1 MLRIYRTE
9 EDGRLTK
16 LKKNKILPM
25 TWCSLVNPNE
35 EELLQVSTVLH
46 VDYDLLSNSL
56 DADERSRIEQ
66 EKNSLAIIINLPLL
80 DDEGNFD
87 TLPCGLVITPKNF
100 ITICAR
106 DNRVMNSFNRST
118 AKTFDTRDRARFML
132 NILYKCTQF
141 YLKYLNIINK
151 RTDELEYALR
161 KTTSNKELFQ
171 LMEIQKSMVYFT
183 TALKD
188 NHLVLLKLLRL
199 MRTPAVAKLAG
210 FGNDDADLLD
220 DVIIENKQ
228 AIEMVDMHRSILE
241 GMMDG
246 FASIINNNVNLV
258 MKFLAAITII
268 LSIPTML
275 ASFWGMNVPVAFA
288 GDPNGF
294 WLVMGISA
302 IATVMTGFSSS
313 RHCLYR
319 WHLPVR
325 QLSNTLHR
333 LSHLLSAPCPPLPS
347 YTSLPRLPRTPVPAV
362 PPALCG
368 SFSALCGSVST
379 LCGDNTAPVRPTR
392 GTTGSLSHR

>member
-1 MLRIYRTE
+1 MLRIYKTE
-9 EDGRLTK
+9 ENGKLAK
-16 LKKNKILPM
+16 LKKNKIVPM

-35 EELLQVSTVLH
+35 EELMQVSTGLKI
-46 VDYDLLSNSL
+46 DYDLLSNCL

-66 EKNSLAIIINLPLL
+66 EQNSLAIIINLPLL

-87 TLPCGLVITPKNF
+87 TLPCGLVLTDKNF

-106 DNRVMNSFNRST
+106 DNRVLNSFNRST
-118 AKTFDTRDRARFML
+118 AHTFDTRNRSRFLL
-132 NILYKCTQF
+132 NILYRCTQF
-141 YLKYLNIINK
+141 YLRYLNIINR
-151 RTDELEYALR
+151 RTEKIEYALR
-161 KTTSNKELFQ
+161 KTTSNQELFQ
-171 LMEIQKSMVYFT
+171 LMEIQKSLVYFT

-199 MRTPAVAKLAG
+199 LKSPTVGRLVHFTA
-210 FGNDDADLLD
+210 DDEDLLD

-288 GDPNGF
+288 TDPNGF
-294 WLVMGISA
+294 WWVMG
-302 IATVMTGFSSS
+302 
-313 RHCLYR
+313 
-319 WHLPVR
+319 
-325 QLSNTLHR
+325 
-333 LSHLLSAPCPPLPS
+333 LSALA
-347 YTSLPRLPRTPVPAV
+347 TI
-362 PPALCG
+362 
-368 SFSALCGSVST
+368 
-379 LCGDNTAPVRPTR
+379 
-392 GTTGSLSHR
+392 GTIIYFRRKGMF

>member
-1 MLRIYRTE
+1 MLRIYKS
-9 EDGRLTK
+9 EDGGKLAK
-16 LKKNKILPM
+16 LKKNKIIPM

-35 EELLQVSTVLH
+35 EELLQVSTFLK
-46 VDYDLLSNSL
+46 VDYDLLNNSL

-66 EKNSLAIIINLPLL
+66 ETNSLAIIINLPLL

-87 TLPCGLVITPKNF
+87 TLPCGIVLTAKNI

-106 DNRVMNSFNRST
+106 DNRVINSFNRST
-118 AKTFDTRDRARFML
+118 AQTFDTRNRAAFLL

-151 RTDELEYALR
+151 RTEDIEYALR

-171 LMEIQKSMVYFT
+171 LIEIQKSLVYFT

-199 MRTPAVAKLAG
+199 LRAPSVKKLVD
-210 FGNDDADLLD
+210 FSEDDEELLD

-246 FASIINNNVNLV
+246 FASIINNNVNQV

-288 GDPNGF
+288 DNPNGF
-294 WLVMGISA
+294 LWVIGISA
-302 IATVMTGFSSS
+302 VGTIATIIYF
-313 RHCLYR
+313 RR
-319 WHLPVR
+319 
-325 QLSNTLHR
+325 
-333 LSHLLSAPCPPLPS
+333 
-347 YTSLPRLPRTPVPAV
+347 
-362 PPALCG
+362 
-368 SFSALCGSVST
+368 
-379 LCGDNTAPVRPTR
+379 R
-392 GTTGSLSHR
+392 GMF

>member
-9 EDGRLTK
+9 ETGQLTK

-35 EELLQVSTVLH
+35 DELLQVSTFLH
-46 VDYDLLSNSL
+46 IDYDILSNSL

-87 TLPCGLVITPKNF
+87 TLPCGLVLTPKNF

-106 DNRVMNSFNRST
+106 ENRVLSSFNRST

-141 YLKYLNIINK
+141 YLKYLTIINK
-151 RTDELEYALR
+151 RTEDLEYALR

-171 LMEIQKSMVYFT
+171 LMEIQKSLVYFT

-199 MRTPAVAKLAG
+199 MRSPSVAKLAN
-210 FGNDDADLLD
+210 FSADDADFLD

-246 FASIINNNVNLV
+246 FASIINNNMNTVMRTLTSVSIILMFPTLIASLFGMNLV
-258 MKFLAAITII
+258 N
-268 LSIPTML
+268 
-275 ASFWGMNVPVAFA
+275 GMEHSRY
-288 GDPNGF
+288 GF
-294 WLVMGISA
+294 VIALVISA
-302 IATVMTGFSSS
+302 CISGVFWWIF
-313 RHCLYR
+313 RHK
-319 WHLPVR
+319 
-325 QLSNTLHR
+325 R
-333 LSHLLSAPCPPLPS
+333 LI
-347 YTSLPRLPRTPVPAV
+347 
-362 PPALCG
+362 
-368 SFSALCGSVST
+368 
-379 LCGDNTAPVRPTR
+379 
-392 GTTGSLSHR
+392 

>member
-1 MLRIYRTE
+1 
-9 EDGRLTK
+9 
-16 LKKNKILPM
+16 
-25 TWCSLVNPNE
+25 
-35 EELLQVSTVLH
+35 
-46 VDYDLLSNSL
+46 
-56 DADERSRIEQ
+56 
-66 EKNSLAIIINLPLL
+66 
-80 DDEGNFD
+80 
-87 TLPCGLVITPKNF
+87 
-100 ITICAR
+100 
-106 DNRVMNSFNRST
+106 MNSFNRST

-302 IATVMTGFSSS
+302 IATVMTII
-313 RHCLYR
+313 Y
-319 WHLPVR
+319 VR
-325 QLSNTLHR
+325 R
-333 LSHLLSAPCPPLPS
+333 K
-347 YTSLPRLPRTPVPAV
+347 
-362 PPALCG
+362 G
-368 SFSALCGSVST
+368 MF
-379 LCGDNTAPVRPTR
+379 
-392 GTTGSLSHR
+392 

>member
-1 MLRIYRTE
+1 MLRIYKTE
-9 EDGRLTK
+9 ENGKLVK
-16 LKKNKILPM
+16 LKKNKIIPM
-25 TWCSLVNPNE
+25 TWCSLINPNE
-35 EELLQVSTVLH
+35 DELMQISSVLK
-46 VDYDLLSNSL
+46 VDYDLLNNSL

-66 EKNSLAIIINLPLL
+66 EPNSLATIINLPLL

-87 TLPCGLVITPKNF
+87 TLPCGLVLTAKNF

-106 DNRVMNSFNRST
+106 DNRVLNSFNKST
-118 AKTFDTRDRARFML
+118 AHTFDTRERAKFLL

-141 YLKYLNIINK
+141 YLKYLNIINR
-151 RTDELEYALR
+151 RTEDIEYALR

-171 LMEIQKSMVYFT
+171 LMEIQKSLVYFT

-199 MRTPAVAKLAG
+199 IRTPAVAKLVH
-210 FGNDDADLLD
+210 FSEDDTELLD

-246 FASIINNNVNLV
+246 FASIINNNVNQI

-288 GDPNGF
+288 DNPNGF
-294 WLVMGISA
+294 LWVIGISA
-302 IATVMTGFSSS
+302 IGTLATI
-313 RHCLYR
+313 LYFKKR
-319 WHLPVR
+319 R
-325 QLSNTLHR
+325 M
-333 LSHLLSAPCPPLPS
+333 
-347 YTSLPRLPRTPVPAV
+347 
-362 PPALCG
+362 
-368 SFSALCGSVST
+368 F
-379 LCGDNTAPVRPTR
+379 
-392 GTTGSLSHR
+392 

>member
-9 EDGRLTK
+9 ETGKLAK

-35 EELLQVSTVLH
+35 DELLQVSTFLH
-46 VDYDLLSNSL
+46 IDYDILSNSL

-80 DDEGNFD
+80 DEEGNFD
-87 TLPCGLVITPKNF
+87 TLPCGLVLTPKNF

-106 DNRVMNSFNRST
+106 ENRVINSFNRST

-141 YLKYLNIINK
+141 YLKYLTIINK
-151 RTDELEYALR
+151 RTEDLEYALR

-171 LMEIQKSMVYFT
+171 LMEIQKSLVYFT

-199 MRTPAVAKLAG
+199 MRSPSVAKLAN
-210 FGNDDADLLD
+210 FSTDDADFLD

-288 GDPNGF
+288 DNPNGF
-294 WLVMGISA
+294 WVVMG
-302 IATVMTGFSSS
+302 
-313 RHCLYR
+313 
-319 WHLPVR
+319 
-325 QLSNTLHR
+325 
-333 LSHLLSAPCPPLPS
+333 LSA
-347 YTSLPRLPRTPVPAV
+347 TATI
-362 PPALCG
+362 
-368 SFSALCGSVST
+368 ST
-379 LCGDNTAPVRPTR
+379 IIYFKRKGMF
-392 GTTGSLSHR
+392 

>member
-1 MLRIYRTE
+1 MLRIYKS
-9 EDGRLTK
+9 EDGGKLAK
-16 LKKNKILPM
+16 LKKNKIIPM

-35 EELLQVSTVLH
+35 EELLQVSTILK
-46 VDYDLLSNSL
+46 VDYDLLNNSL

-87 TLPCGLVITPKNF
+87 TLPCGVVLTAKNI

-106 DNRVMNSFNRST
+106 DNRVINSFNRST
-118 AKTFDTRDRARFML
+118 AQTFDTRNRTAFLL

-151 RTDELEYALR
+151 RTEDIEYALR

-171 LMEIQKSMVYFT
+171 LIEIQKSLVYFT

-199 MRTPAVAKLAG
+199 LRTPAVSKLVNFSA
-210 FGNDDADLLD
+210 DDEELLD

-246 FASIINNNVNLV
+246 FASIINNNVNQV

-288 GDPNGF
+288 DNPNGF
-294 WLVMGISA
+294 LWVIGISA
-302 IATVMTGFSSS
+302 VGTLATIIYF
-313 RHCLYR
+313 RR
-319 WHLPVR
+319 
-325 QLSNTLHR
+325 
-333 LSHLLSAPCPPLPS
+333 
-347 YTSLPRLPRTPVPAV
+347 
-362 PPALCG
+362 
-368 SFSALCGSVST
+368 
-379 LCGDNTAPVRPTR
+379 R
-392 GTTGSLSHR
+392 GMF

>member
-1 MLRIYRTE
+1 MLRVYRTE
-9 EDGRLTK
+9 EDGKLAK

-25 TWCSLVNPNE
+25 SWYSLVNPNE
-35 EELLQVSTVLH
+35 EEMQQVSAGLR
-46 VDYDLLSNSL
+46 VDYDLLNNAL

-66 EKNSLAIIINLPLL
+66 DKNSLAIIINLPLL

-87 TLPCGLVITPKNF
+87 TLPCGLVITQKNF

-106 DNRVMNSFNRST
+106 ENRVMNSFNRST

-132 NILYKCTQF
+132 NILYKCTQY

-161 KTTSNKELFQ
+161 RTTSNKELFQ

-199 MRTPAVAKLAG
+199 MRVPATAKFAG
-210 FGNDDADLLD
+210 FGEGDSDLLD

-246 FASIINNNVNLV
+246 FASIISNNVNLV

-275 ASFWGMNVPVAFA
+275 ASFWGMNVGLPLSDNKFGFLYVVA
-288 GDPNGF
+288 
-294 WLVMGISA
+294 V
-302 IATVMTGFSSS
+302 
-313 RHCLYR
+313 
-319 WHLPVR
+319 
-325 QLSNTLHR
+325 
-333 LSHLLSAPCPPLPS
+333 
-347 YTSLPRLPRTPVPAV
+347 
-362 PPALCG
+362 
-368 SFSALCGSVST
+368 SALLTILVI
-379 LCGDNTAPVRPTR
+379 LFFRKKKMF
-392 GTTGSLSHR
+392 

>member
-1 MLRIYRTE
+1 MLRIYRTDE
-9 EDGRLTK
+9 NGKLVK

-35 EELLQVSTVLH
+35 DELLFVSSNLR

-56 DADERSRIEQ
+56 DADERSRIEH
-66 EKNSLAIIINLPLL
+66 ERNSLAIIINLPLL

-87 TLPCGLVITPKNF
+87 TLPCGLVITNKNF

-106 DNRVMNSFNRST
+106 DNRVINSFNRST
-118 AKTFDTRDRARFML
+118 ASTFDTRDRTRFLL

-141 YLKYLNIINK
+141 YLRYLNIINK
-151 RTDELEYALR
+151 RTEDIEYALR

-188 NHLVLLKLLRL
+188 NHLVLLKLLR
-199 MRTPAVAKLAG
+199 MVKTPTVAKFLNFTA
-210 FGNDDADLLD
+210 DDIDFLD

-288 GDPNGF
+288 NDPNGF
-294 WLVMGISA
+294 WVVMGLSM
-302 IATVMTGFSSS
+302 IATIATIIYF
-313 RHCLYR
+313 RK
-319 WHLPVR
+319 
-325 QLSNTLHR
+325 
-333 LSHLLSAPCPPLPS
+333 
-347 YTSLPRLPRTPVPAV
+347 
-362 PPALCG
+362 
-368 SFSALCGSVST
+368 
-379 LCGDNTAPVRPTR
+379 R
-392 GTTGSLSHR
+392 GMF

>member
-1 MLRIYRTE
+1 MLRIYRTDE
-9 EDGRLTK
+9 NGKLVK

-25 TWCSLVNPNE
+25 TWCSLINPNE
-35 EELLQVSTVLH
+35 EELQFVSNLLR

-66 EKNSLAIIINLPLL
+66 DEHSLATIINLPLL

-87 TLPCGLVITPKNF
+87 TLPCGLVLTKKNF

-106 DNRVMNSFNRST
+106 DNRVLNSFNRTTAPTFST
-118 AKTFDTRDRARFML
+118 RERAAFLL

-141 YLKYLNIINK
+141 YLKYLTIINK
-151 RTDELEYALR
+151 RTEDIEYSLR

-171 LMEIQKSMVYFT
+171 LMEIQKSLVYFT

-188 NHLVLLKLLRL
+188 NHLVLLKLLRIL
-199 MRTPAVAKLAG
+199 KTPAVTK
-210 FGNDDADLLD
+210 FVSFSDDDVELLE

-288 GDPNGF
+288 NNPNGF
-294 WLVMGISA
+294 LLVIGLSA
-302 IATVMTGFSSS
+302 IFTIATIIYF
-313 RHCLYR
+313 RK
-319 WHLPVR
+319 
-325 QLSNTLHR
+325 
-333 LSHLLSAPCPPLPS
+333 
-347 YTSLPRLPRTPVPAV
+347 
-362 PPALCG
+362 
-368 SFSALCGSVST
+368 
-379 LCGDNTAPVRPTR
+379 R
-392 GTTGSLSHR
+392 GMF